1 MILNKNK
8 RAYYEYKFTDEFITG
23 IVLLGSEMKPI
34 RNNEVS
40 ISEAYC
46 FVQDGEVFIKGMHVS
61 EYKLSGKYDTHEPLR
76 TRKLLLNRKEIN
88 QIQNKISQ
96 KGMTLIP
103 INIHTTETGL
113 VKLKIGLGK
122 GKKLY
127 DKRETL
133 KSRDI
138 KIDIDRERKNY

>member
-76 TRKLLLNRKEIN
+76 IRKLLLNRKEIN

>member
-46 FVQDGEVFIKGMHVS
+46 FVQDGEVFIKGMHIS

-76 TRKLLLNRKEIN
+76 IRKLLLNRKEIN

-127 DKRETL
+127 DKSCLLYT
-133 KSRDI
+133 SPSPRD
-138 KIDIDRERKNY
+138 

>member
-46 FVQDGEVFIKGMHVS
+46 FVQDGEVFIKGMHIS

-76 TRKLLLNRKEIN
+76 IRKLLLNRKEIN

>member
-46 FVQDGEVFIKGMHVS
+46 FVQDGEVFIKGMHIS